1 MSSSL
6 PSHVE
11 NQVTITAAR
20 VRRSRAAAFFNDLPL
35 RTKLLIAFAI
45 LVALTLLVAGLSYL
59 GSQQATEN
67 INRTDELR
75 VPTALA
81 SARAQANLLR
91 MQADMHGYLALG
103 DQEFRDAYERDRLAF
118 EADLAALEILKP
130 ELRGE
135 NQVRLD
141 ELEETYSAWAALPE
155 QLFDLR
161 DDQLEREP
169 AYNILATEG
178 SRLAGTVLIDIQ
190 RMIES
195 QALRE
200 PTEENIALLTDMA
213 NFQGTFASIL
223 SGLRGYVTT
232 RNRIYKQEY
241 EFNLAANQFAWDQ
254 LNGKANLLTNNQREI
269 LAAIAEN
276 RTAFLELPD
285 DQIFPAL
292 EGERWREDLYQFRTA
307 ALPLAE
313 RMQTL
318 LDELTA
324 IQQEGLRTD
333 LNAGRQGLARA
344 NRQTLIFGILAIL
357 LGIIMAVAFGSNI
370 AGPIRRLTAVAGQ
383 IGAGDLQVEAEVESR
398 DEIGVLATTF
408 NTMTRQLR
416 HTLQQV
422 RKEKKRADD
431 LLNVVIPIGVELS
444 SEKDFNRL
452 LEKMLVEAK
461 TFCRANAGIL
471 YLKTGGDQLRYVIV
485 RNDAQGVVYGGTSGQ
500 AVPYAPLA
508 IPNNSNGA
516 ADHTYHVAVE
526 AAMTGQAINIASARN
541 TQGYNFCG
549 PGQED
554 GYYADSFLVI
564 PLKNSENEVV
574 GVMELS
580 DPRDLES
587 GQVIPFDPNLQQ
599 MMESFSS
606 LAVAALEA
614 YGREQ
619 TLREEIQQLRIE
631 IDVAK
636 REKQVSEITSTD
648 FFADLQAKA
657 REMRR
662 RKTE

>member
-1 MSSSL
+1 MSSLL
-6 PSHVE
+6 PPPVE
-11 NQVTITAAR
+11 NTVLVTAAR
-20 VRRSRAAAFFNDLPL
+20 VRRSRAIVYFNDLPI

-59 GSQQATEN
+59 GNQQATEN

-91 MQADMHGYLALG
+91 MQADVRGYLALG
-103 DQEFRDAYERDRLAF
+103 DQEFRAAYERDRLAF
-118 EADLAALEILKP
+118 EADLAALEALKP
-130 ELRGE
+130 ELSAD
-135 NQVRLD
+135 NQSRLD
-141 ELEETYSAWAALPE
+141 ELESTYTAWGELPNE
-155 QLFDLR
+155 LFDLR

-178 SRLAGTVLIDIQ
+178 SRMAGTVLIDIQ

-195 QALRE
+195 QALQE

-254 LNGKANLLTNNQREI
+254 LNSKANLLTDNQREI
-269 LAAIAEN
+269 LAAISEN

-285 DQIFPAL
+285 DEIFPAL
-292 EGERWREDLYQFRTA
+292 EGEQWRKDLYQFRTE

-313 RMQTL
+313 DMQIL
-318 LDELTA
+318 LDELTT

-333 LNAGRQGLARA
+333 LNAGREGLARA
-344 NRQTLIFGILAIL
+344 NQQTLIFGLLAIL

-370 AGPIRRLTAVAGQ
+370 AGPVRRLTAVASQ
-383 IGAGDLQVEAEVESR
+383 IGAGDLEVEAEVESR

-461 TFCRANAGIL
+461 SFCRANAGIL
-471 YLKTGGDQLRYVIV
+471 YLKTEDDKLRYVIV
-485 RNDAQGVVYGGTSGQ
+485 RNDARQIALGGASGPN
-500 AVPYAPLA
+500 VPYTPLSLH
-508 IPNNSNGA
+508 NSDNGA
-516 ADHTYHVAVE
+516 VDHAHHVAVE
-526 AAMTGQAINIASARN
+526 AAVTGKAVNIASARDV
-541 TQGYNFCG
+541 QGYDFAG
-549 PGQED
+549 PDGEE
-554 GYYADSFLVI
+554 GYYANSFLVI
-564 PLKNSENEVV
+564 PLKNTENNVV

-580 DPRDLES
+580 DPRDPES
-587 GQVIPFDPNLQQ
+587 GAVIPFDPNLQQ

-619 TLREEIQQLRIE
+619 ILREEIQQLRIE

-636 REKQVSEITSTD
+636 REKQVSEIVSSD

>member
-1 MSSSL
+1 MTSSL
-6 PSHVE
+6 PSRVE
-11 NQVTITAAR
+11 NKVIVTAAR
-20 VRRSRAAAFFNDLPL
+20 VRRSRALNYFNDLPL
-35 RTKLLIAFAI
+35 RTKLFIAFAI

-91 MQADMHGYLALG
+91 MQADVRGYLALG
-103 DQEFRDAYERDRLAF
+103 DEEFREAYQRDSLAF
-118 EADLAALEILKP
+118 EADLAALEALKP
-130 ELRGE
+130 ELRDE
-135 NQVRLD
+135 NQARLD
-141 ELEETYSAWAALPE
+141 ELEETYNAWALLPE

-195 QALRE
+195 QALQQ

-213 NFQGTFASIL
+213 NYQGTFASIL

-232 RNRIYKQEY
+232 RNRVYKQEY

-254 LNGKANLLTNNQREI
+254 LNSKQALMTDNQRQI
-269 LAAIAEN
+269 MAAIAEN
-276 RTAFLELPD
+276 RAAFLELPD

-318 LDELTA
+318 LDELTT

-344 NRQTLIFGILAIL
+344 NQQTLIFGLLAIL
-357 LGIIMAVAFGSNI
+357 LGIIMALAFGSNI

-383 IGAGDLQVEAEVESR
+383 IGAGDLEVEAEVESR
-398 DEIGVLATTF
+398 DEIGILATTF

-461 TFCRANAGIL
+461 SFCRANAGIL
-471 YLKTGGDQLRYVIV
+471 YLKTDDDKLRYVIV
-485 RNDAQGVVYGGTSGQ
+485 RDDARQVALGGATGQ
-500 AVPYAPLA
+500 NVPYTPLA
-508 IPNNSNGA
+508 LPGNDNGVA
-516 ADHTYHVAVE
+516 IRAHHVAVE
-526 AAMTGQAINIASARN
+526 AAVTGRPINVASTRDM
-541 TQGYNFCG
+541 QGYDFAP
-549 PGQED
+549 PGGED
-554 GYYADSFLVI
+554 DHHADAVLVI
-564 PLKNSENEVV
+564 PLKNSANNVV

-580 DPRDLES
+580 DPCDPETGRI
-587 GQVIPFDPNLQQ
+587 IPFDPNLQQ

-636 REKQVSEITSTD
+636 REKQVSEIVGTD